1 MDGWMKLHICQ
12 QHIVMW
18 IKVKE
23 DSLSICHCFRLGT
36 LDFIQFL
43 RNGVI
48 TSFLSFNVNYR
59 TSFLNKSTTGEAF
72 CPHCCTTVQITDR
85 LLLMKNK

>member
-1 MDGWMKLHICQ
+1 MELHIYQ

-23 DSLSICHCFRLGT
+23 DPPSICHCFGLGT

-43 RNGVI
+43 RNGAI
-48 TSFLSFNVNYR
+48 TSFLSF
-59 TSFLNKSTTGEAF
+59 
-72 CPHCCTTVQITDR
+72 
-85 LLLMKNK
+85 